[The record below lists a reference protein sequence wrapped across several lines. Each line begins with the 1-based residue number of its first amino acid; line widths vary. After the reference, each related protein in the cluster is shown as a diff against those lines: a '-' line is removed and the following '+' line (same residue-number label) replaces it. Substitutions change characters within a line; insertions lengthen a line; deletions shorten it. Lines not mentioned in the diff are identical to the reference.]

1 MRVKRDL
8 WLVGDEYRLSAV
20 GERFR
25 VEAGELS
32 VEVAARRVSSIV
44 LDGFGSVTSASLF
57 LASRWR
63 IPVIVLDD
71 ELSAVLWTKPFHY
84 VEIALSQVEA
94 LNSPLKSVLARD
106 VMEAHRVNVEE
117 AVKYW
122 LRERFEGLRSLPSPE
137 KLLEHVCSRALP
149 PYLYLKKLLI
159 AKVLAEV
166 VKAGLCPSISFLSS
180 GHDAL
185 ARDLA
190 LEFDGVVPLYLA
202 LKLACE
208 DTSPSISEGE
218 GRRFLAKMLQNR
230 LEEKVASRAG
240 REASISTWI
249 SVQVKSFARALRS
262 RVVGY
267 KPFTWRA

>member
-1 MRVKRDL
+1 MKVKRDL

-25 VEAGELS
+25 VEAGDLS

-84 VEIALSQVEA
+84 VEVVLSQVEA
-94 LNSPLKSVLARD
+94 LNSPLKNVLARD
-106 VMEAHRVNVEE
+106 VLEAYRVNVEE
-117 AVKYW
+117 AIRYW
-122 LRERFEGLRSLPSPE
+122 LRERFEELKGLSQPE
-137 KLLEHVCSRALP
+137 KLLENVYPRFLP
-149 PYLYLKKLLI
+149 SYLYLRKLLV

-180 GHDAL
+180 GHDSL

-190 LEFDGVVPLYLA
+190 LEFDGVVPLYVA
-202 LKLACE
+202 LKLAHE
-208 DTSPSISEGE
+208 DASLSVSEGE
-218 GRRFLAKMLQNR
+218 GRRFLAKMLQDR

-240 REASISTWI
+240 REASVSTWI